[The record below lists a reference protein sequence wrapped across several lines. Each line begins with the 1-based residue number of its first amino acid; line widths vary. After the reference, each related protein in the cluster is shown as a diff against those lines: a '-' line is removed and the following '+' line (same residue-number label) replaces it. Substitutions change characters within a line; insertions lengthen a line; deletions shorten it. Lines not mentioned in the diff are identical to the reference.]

1 MSNDRKQVIQARER
15 SPFGDITPDEVEK
28 LAGVGRDRFFIP
40 GYSDKRIKREL
51 DLRDGK
57 PAASLSHR
65 FHLVPV
71 QTIDGRPIAKG
82 VADLQQQGYRP
93 VKLADAKGL
102 GIDVS
107 GTAYIPNADGVL
119 MNGDSMLMVTD
130 AKHAAANYIAQERR
144 NEALQD
150 APRARMEESAEKFNR
165 TMGLTEKNG
174 AQPIFEIEERA

>member
-1 MSNDRKQVIQARER
+1 MSDRKPIVTAVER
-15 SPFGDITPDEVEK
+15 SPFGDITPEEAEK
-28 LAGVGRDRFFIP
+28 LAGNGRDRFFIP

-51 DLRDGK
+51 DIRDGK
-57 PAASLSHR
+57 QSATLSHR

-82 VADLQQQGYRP
+82 VADKRQEGYRP
-93 VKLADAKGL
+93 VKLADCKGL
-102 GIDVS
+102 GIDID
-107 GTAYIPNADGVL
+107 GTAFIPNADGVL
-119 MNGDSMLMVTD
+119 CNGDSMLMVTD

-150 APRARMEESAEKFNR
+150 SPRALMEESTAKFNR
-165 TMGLTEKNG
+165 TMGLTDKNG